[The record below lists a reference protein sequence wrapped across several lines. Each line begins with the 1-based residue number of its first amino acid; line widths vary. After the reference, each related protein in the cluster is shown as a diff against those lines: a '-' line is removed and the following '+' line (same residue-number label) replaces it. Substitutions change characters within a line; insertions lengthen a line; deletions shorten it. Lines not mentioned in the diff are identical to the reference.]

1 MSSATVISARQ
12 HTVESEMEMPS
23 TRVRQKMK
31 RHTTMKAATFHSGPH
46 EPCAPVHHTSPMG
59 EVPVLPVAYVSLEPD
74 PSPAGEMTLLPAA
87 YVSPESAPASV
98 DSPVFKLEMR
108 KLARCKARIETRGK
122 TATGMATIWAG
133 T

>member
-1 MSSATVISARQ
+1 MSSATAISARQ

-23 TRVRQKMK
+23 TRVRQKME

-59 EVPVLPVAYVSLEPD
+59 EVPVLL
-74 PSPAGEMTLLPAA
+74 AA
-87 YVSPESAPASV
+87 HVSPESAPASV

>member
-1 MSSATVISARQ
+1 MSSATTISARQ

-31 RHTTMKAATFHSGPH
+31 RHTMMKVATFHSGPH
-46 EPCAPVHHTSPMG
+46 EPCAPVHHTSLMG
-59 EVPVLPVAYVSLEPD
+59 ETPLLPVASSLRPLASMLD
-74 PSPAGEMTLLPAA
+74 GSPLPR
-87 YVSPESAPASV
+87 
-98 DSPVFKLEMR
+98 PVER
-108 KLARCKARIETRGK
+108 KLAWCRARMEARGK